1 MAVRNLLRL
10 KFHKNK
16 KKKEKENKIKFHKN
30 KEEKDD
36 SGKVPSIDFQ
46 KADQGQIPGD
56 WCGAVEKAET
66 QLSRGVGKESWF
78 AQEELRKF

>member
-1 MAVRNLLRL
+1 MTMERGHYLHSFHQAPPKMAVRNLLRL

-56 WCGAVEKAET
+56 
-66 QLSRGVGKESWF
+66 
-78 AQEELRKF
+78 